1 MAIDF
6 SQVKTVTIPE
16 GPVCEITDPAGN
28 ILWEGVG
35 WHTIWKGNKTCSVSA
50 NGTDAPVLEGA
61 EDNFAQTK
69 SGTGYT
75 PKIRIT
81 YSVSRF
87 NNNTEEFKNA
97 YIVNGSWKNGTGSSY
112 SRLVIEAVD
121 NSADSVV
128 IYAPAFYYYSV
139 DPLYAYAGIRKRRD
153 TENNRIIFDM
163 NPYVTSD
170 VNSQRPKFS
179 AELTIKKIEQY
190 Y

>member
-6 SQVKTVTIPE
+6 SQVNTVTIPE
-16 GPVCEITDPAGN
+16 GSVCEITDSTGN
-28 ILWEGVG
+28 LLWEGVG
-35 WHTIWKGNKTCSVSA
+35 WHTIWKGSKACSVSG
-50 NGTDAPVLEGA
+50 NGTDAPVIEGA

-87 NNNTEEFKNA
+87 NGNTEYFKNA

-121 NSADSVV
+121 NSADSVI
-128 IYAPAFYYYSV
+128 IYAAAFYYYSV
-139 DPLYAYAGIRKRRD
+139 DQQHAYAGIRKRRD
-153 TENNRIIFDM
+153 TKNNRIIFDM
-163 NPYVTSD
+163 CPYVTSD
-170 VNSQRPKFS
+170 VNSHDRRFS
-179 AELTIKKIEQY
+179 AELTIEKIEQY

>member
-16 GPVCEITDPAGN
+16 GPVCEITDSTGN
-28 ILWEGVG
+28 LLWEGVG
-35 WHTIWKGNKTCSVSA
+35 WHTIWKGSKTCSVSA
-50 NGTDAPVLEGA
+50 NGTDAPVIKGA

-81 YSVSRF
+81 FLRSRF
-87 NNNTEEFKNA
+87 NNNTEKFKDA
-97 YIVNGSWKNGTGSSY
+97 YIVNGSWKNGNGAINST
-112 SRLVIEAVD
+112 IEAVD

-128 IYAPAFYYYSV
+128 LFANAFYYYSV
-139 DPLYAYAGIRKRRD
+139 DPQYAYAGIRKRRD
-153 TENNRIIFDM
+153 TKNNRIIFDM
-163 NPYVTSD
+163 CPYVTSD
-170 VNSQRPKFS
+170 VNSQNPKFG
-179 AELTIKKIEQY
+179 AEFTVKQIEQY